1 MQEKNKRIA
10 KNSIYLYVRVLVAM
24 GINLYSSRLVLEYLG
39 VEDFGLYNIVGGIV
53 ALMMFLNSSMRGA
66 TSRFLTFYLGKKEE
80 KALKKCFSAA
90 LLVHVAIAAILMLVG
105 ETVGLW
111 FVNTQLVIPAQKMFA
126 ANWIYQF
133 SLVASCAAIVQVPY
147 NAIVISHERMDV
159 FAYLEILHVLLKFIV
174 VFPLLLFAD
183 RLVVYGALIMTV
195 EIIVTLMYQLYCW
208 HSFDYSKSKIEFDS
222 GYINPLLKFSLLDL
236 YGNGTFA
243 ARQQG
248 TNVLIN
254 RFFGIAFNAA
264 SGVATQ
270 VNSAV
275 TTFVNNVLTA
285 FRPQIIKEYACGNY
299 SRMESLMKMECVLV
313 LSLASLIFVPLYTN
327 LDFILHLWLKTVPV
341 GTLEFCRVLLIST
354 ILTIINSI
362 IITGV
367 HATGNIRNMSFY
379 SGTMNLLCLLLTYL
393 FFKLGLEA
401 YFAYIALI
409 VCVLLQIVG
418 NSIILQTLIAK
429 VSVLGILC
437 KSFLPLIVLCFST
450 FVSYSITDGVASQW
464 IKLILSIV
472 FTIFCESLYIV
483 LFVPTLR
490 IKLVQII
497 KSKMK

>member
-1 MQEKNKRIA
+1 MQENNKRIA
-10 KNSIYLYVRVLVAM
+10 KNSIYLYMRVLVAM
-24 GINLYSSRLVLEYLG
+24 GINLYTSRLILEYLG

-66 TSRFLTFYLGKKEE
+66 TSRYLTFYLGKTDE
-80 KALKKCFSAA
+80 KSLKKCFSAA
-90 LLVHVAIAAILMLVG
+90 LLVHIAIAVILILLG
-105 ETVGLW
+105 ETIGLW
-111 FVNTQLVIPAQKMFA
+111 FVNTQLVIPAQKMWE

-133 SLVASCAAIVQVPY
+133 SLIASCAAIVQVPY

-159 FAYLEILHVLLKFIV
+159 FAFLEILHVLLKLVV
-174 VFPLLLFAD
+174 VFPLVLFAD
-183 RLVVYGALIMTV
+183 RLVVYGALIMVV

-208 HSFDYSKSKIEFDS
+208 RSFNYSRSKIEFDS
-222 GYINPLLKFSLLDL
+222 VYINPLLKFSLLDL

-285 FRPQIIKEYACGNY
+285 FSPQIIKEYACGNY

-313 LSLASLIFVPLYTN
+313 LSLASLVFAPLYTN
-327 LDFILHLWLKTVPV
+327 LDFILHLWLKIVPV
-341 GTLEFCRVLLIST
+341 NTLEFCRVLLVST
-354 ILTIINSI
+354 ILTIVNSI

-379 SGTMNLLCLLLTYL
+379 SGTMNLLCLLLAYL
-393 FFKLGLEA
+393 FFKMNFEA
-401 YFAYIALI
+401 YYAYIALI
-409 VCVLLQIVG
+409 ICVLLQIIG
-418 NSIILQTLIAK
+418 NSIILQKQIAA
-429 VSVLGILC
+429 VSVWSILR
-437 KSFLPLIVLCFST
+437 KSIYPLVVLVFSVV
-450 FVSYSITDGVASQW
+450 VSLYFMA
-464 IKLILSIV
+464 KLESPWVKLVLSICV
-472 FTIFCESLYIV
+472 TTFIESLYIV
-483 LFVPTLR
+483 LFVPTVRRKLAVMLKSR
-490 IKLVQII
+490 IK
-497 KSKMK
+497 